1 MKMNKLTIALTISAM
16 LTALSATNAFASQ
29 ELAKKN
35 NCLTCHAAEKKV
47 IGPAIK
53 AIAEKYK
60 GADATTVE
68 KLAKK
73 IREGGSGVWGAV
85 PMVPNPQL
93 SAADSVTLAKWFLAG
108 GPQTQ

>member
-1 MKMNKLTIALTISAM
+1 MKINNFAIA
-16 LTALSATNAFASQ
+16 TALSAGLLSTNAYATQ

-93 SAADSVTLAKWFLAG
+93 SAADSVTLAKWFIAG
-108 GPQTQ
+108 GPQAQ